1 MKKIFKAFFIMAATT
16 ATIISCSKESGN
28 EAITNNENL
37 VQLTIIASNPQT
49 KTSTKTEIDGVTPYW
64 SVGDAIG
71 ITNGTSN
78 YMFTT
83 DITSKSATAS
93 FTGAVEVSSD
103 LYAYYPFT
111 ANGLTTQGDVKIDLP
126 GTQKPTVSSFDGN
139 ADLMIAK
146 KFAVDPAST
155 TVENLEF
162 KRLGAIVKIVL
173 IDKDAVMIS
182 EQHPASVSMTAE
194 NYLTGRIYLKLEDQ
208 ELGEVYYNQ
217 SYTATAEYTENT
229 QYVLNG
235 QNATYLVVYPQTL
248 EEDSS
253 LTVKAETEDYVIE
266 KNITVPQGGIALEA
280 GKITTLNINL
290 EASHISVATGGDE
303 LPFADDMGWANNG
316 SSDNGTD
323 LATTIEEASNG
334 LYVAASKAY
343 KGIGGLKLGTGSAN
357 GYVTTKQ
364 LNLSGAFYIEVEG
377 ENYGSDTGNLV
388 IKVDD
393 TQVLNEAFA
402 AVNYVNIPAGT
413 YTNKSKVTIGTS
425 DKRGRIYSVAIK
437 SGEYVP
443 APVINVT
450 SDNPMA
456 VDNSGDF
463 YTIEYN
469 ISNPSVGV
477 SIIANSDVEW
487 IHDFDYNTA
496 GEITFE
502 VDAQESGA
510 PARTGNI
517 TLTYEGATAIDVVVN
532 QAAGSGGSSTK
543 TFTIASAD
551 VVSGTGYKAHTA
563 TVDNRDWVITFGG
576 NNKSVGTN
584 KNNRS
589 SCNLSNYSKYAVSP
603 VTTSSTASAF
613 ASTTSISNVSKVSYT
628 INGGSNQDYTK
639 VYLIYSSD
647 GTNFSQVSLTS
658 TSVTQGATI
667 SSGAEYEFEKC
678 TGYFAL
684 LFEATNTSGNW
695 RIDDVEI
702 TFTYEE

>member
-71 ITNGTSN
+71 ITKGTSN

-253 LTVKAETEDYVIE
+253 LTVRAETEDYVIE

-343 KGIGGLKLGTGSAN
+343 KGIGGLKLGTSSAN

-364 LNLSGAFYIEVEG
+364 LNLSGAFYIEVAG
-377 ENYGSDTGNLV
+377 ETYGSDTGNLV
-388 IKVDD
+388 IKVDEKE
-393 TQVLNEAFA
+393 VLNEAFA
-402 AVNYVNIPAGT
+402 AVNYVNIPAGS

-425 DKRGRIYSVAIK
+425 DKRARIYSVAIK

-532 QAAGSGGSSTK
+532 QAAGSGGSSTQYSVTYTVSSK
-543 TFTIASAD
+543 TSVNTTGTAPAESSATYSQTYNTAGQITAKNSITLTLSGYSGKTIKGATVSVRSNSGKGSGNLSLTSGSTTIASIETAAFNSAAWNGSYTTSFVD
-551 VVSGTGYKAHTA
+551 KELTVTETTIGENETIVLTIAA
-563 TVDNRDWVITFGG
+563 TVNSLYFQSLT
-576 NNKSVGTN
+576 
-584 KNNRS
+584 
-589 SCNLSNYSKYAVSP
+589 
-603 VTTSSTASAF
+603 
-613 ASTTSISNVSKVSYT
+613 
-628 INGGSNQDYTK
+628 
-639 VYLIYSSD
+639 LIY
-647 GTNFSQVSLTS
+647 
-658 TSVTQGATI
+658 
-667 SSGAEYEFEKC
+667 E
-678 TGYFAL
+678 
-684 LFEATNTSGNW
+684 
-695 RIDDVEI
+695 
-702 TFTYEE
+702 

>member
-28 EAITNNENL
+28 EAITNNEDL

-71 ITNGTSN
+71 ITKGTSN

-253 LTVKAETEDYVIE
+253 LTVRAETEDYVIE

-343 KGIGGLKLGTGSAN
+343 KGIGGLKLGTSSAN

-364 LNLSGAFYIEVEG
+364 LNLSGAFYIEVAG
-377 ENYGSDTGNLV
+377 ETYGSDTGNLV
-388 IKVDD
+388 IKVDEKE
-393 TQVLNEAFA
+393 VLNEAFA
-402 AVNYVNIPAGT
+402 AVNYVNIPAGS

-425 DKRGRIYSVAIK
+425 VKRGRIYSVAIK

-532 QAAGSGGSSTK
+532 QAAGSGGSSTQYSVTYTVSSK
-543 TFTIASAD
+543 TSVNTTGTAPAESSATYSQTYNTAGQITAKNSITLTLSGYSGKTIKGATVSVRSNSGKGSGNLSLTSGSTTIASIETAAFNSAAWNGSYTTSFVD
-551 VVSGTGYKAHTA
+551 KELTVTETTIGENETIVLTIAA
-563 TVDNRDWVITFGG
+563 TVNSLYFQSLT
-576 NNKSVGTN
+576 
-584 KNNRS
+584 
-589 SCNLSNYSKYAVSP
+589 
-603 VTTSSTASAF
+603 
-613 ASTTSISNVSKVSYT
+613 
-628 INGGSNQDYTK
+628 
-639 VYLIYSSD
+639 LIY
-647 GTNFSQVSLTS
+647 
-658 TSVTQGATI
+658 
-667 SSGAEYEFEKC
+667 E
-678 TGYFAL
+678 
-684 LFEATNTSGNW
+684 
-695 RIDDVEI
+695 
-702 TFTYEE
+702 

>member
-71 ITNGTSN
+71 ITKGTSN

-253 LTVKAETEDYVIE
+253 LTVRAETEDYVIE

-343 KGIGGLKLGTGSAN
+343 KGIGGLKLGTSSAN

-364 LNLSGAFYIEVEG
+364 LNLSGAFYIEVAG
-377 ENYGSDTGNLV
+377 ETYGSDTGNLV
-388 IKVDD
+388 IKVDEKE
-393 TQVLNEAFA
+393 VLNEAFA
-402 AVNYVNIPAGT
+402 AVNYVNIPAGS

-425 DKRGRIYSVAIK
+425 VKRGRIYSVAIK

-532 QAAGSGGSSTK
+532 QAAGSGGSSTQYSVTYTVSSK
-543 TFTIASAD
+543 TSVNTTGTAPAESSATYSQTYNTAGQITAKNSITLTLSGYSGKTIKGATVSVRSNSGKGSGNLSLTSGSTTIASIETAAFNSAAWNGSYTTSFVD
-551 VVSGTGYKAHTA
+551 KELTVTETTIGENETIVLTIAA
-563 TVDNRDWVITFGG
+563 TVNSLYFQSLT
-576 NNKSVGTN
+576 
-584 KNNRS
+584 
-589 SCNLSNYSKYAVSP
+589 
-603 VTTSSTASAF
+603 
-613 ASTTSISNVSKVSYT
+613 
-628 INGGSNQDYTK
+628 
-639 VYLIYSSD
+639 LIY
-647 GTNFSQVSLTS
+647 
-658 TSVTQGATI
+658 
-667 SSGAEYEFEKC
+667 E
-678 TGYFAL
+678 
-684 LFEATNTSGNW
+684 
-695 RIDDVEI
+695 
-702 TFTYEE
+702 

>member
-71 ITNGTSN
+71 ITKGTSN

-253 LTVKAETEDYVIE
+253 LTVRAETEDYVIE

-343 KGIGGLKLGTGSAN
+343 KGIGGLKLGTSSAN

-364 LNLSGAFYIEVEG
+364 LNLSGAFYIEVAG
-377 ENYGSDTGNLV
+377 ETYGSDTGNLV
-388 IKVDD
+388 IKVDEKE
-393 TQVLNEAFA
+393 VLNEAFA

-413 YTNKSKVTIGTS
+413 HTNKSKVTIGTS
-425 DKRGRIYSVAIK
+425 VKRGRIYSVAIK

-532 QAAGSGGSSTK
+532 QAAGSGGSSTQYSVTYTVSSK
-543 TFTIASAD
+543 TSVNTTGTAPAESSATYSQTYNTAGQITAKNSITLTLSGYSGKTIKGATVSVRSNSGKGSGNLSLTSGSTTIASIETAAFNSAAWNGSYTTSFVD
-551 VVSGTGYKAHTA
+551 KELTVTETTIGENETIVLTIAA
-563 TVDNRDWVITFGG
+563 TVNSLYFQSLT
-576 NNKSVGTN
+576 
-584 KNNRS
+584 
-589 SCNLSNYSKYAVSP
+589 
-603 VTTSSTASAF
+603 
-613 ASTTSISNVSKVSYT
+613 
-628 INGGSNQDYTK
+628 
-639 VYLIYSSD
+639 LIY
-647 GTNFSQVSLTS
+647 
-658 TSVTQGATI
+658 
-667 SSGAEYEFEKC
+667 E
-678 TGYFAL
+678 
-684 LFEATNTSGNW
+684 
-695 RIDDVEI
+695 
-702 TFTYEE
+702 